1 MTADEIIE
9 EFRTY
14 PHYRQCNLRRG
25 TTKQVAWIEES
36 LAQLGKYLCING
48 EDGWRVE
55 RVGKNRIDS
64 DEMSLRSEEHRM
76 WPPVMPTNMPF
87 GGW

>member
-1 MTADEIIE
+1 MNSLL
-9 EFRTY
+9 Y
-14 PHYRQCNLRRG
+14 YRQCNLRRG

-36 LAQLGKYLCING
+36 LAQLGKHLCIQG

-55 RVGKNRIDS
+55 RVGANLID
-64 DEMSLRSEEHRM
+64 EAELCRRSEEYRM
-76 WPPVMPTNMPF
+76 WPPTAPADLPF